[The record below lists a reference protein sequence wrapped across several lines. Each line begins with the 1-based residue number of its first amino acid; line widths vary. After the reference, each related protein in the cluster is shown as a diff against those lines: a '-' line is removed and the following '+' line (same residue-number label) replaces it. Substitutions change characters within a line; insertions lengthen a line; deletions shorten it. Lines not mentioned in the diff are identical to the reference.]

1 MNKYLK
7 QIEKAKT
14 MITLSK
20 VAEHIGVKLGRI
32 KDINKAKTKMIKAL
46 EKERKQVK
54 KDYEKIVKV
63 REDNHY
69 KELKEINHIRN
80 KLDTYLDVNNYLKKM
95 YGEFQSLA
103 ELNALLWDYRFKN
116 SDLKLKDLQKVAKE
130 KGFKLDYYID
140 GFMEKIEKFKFE
152 NYTPMLKF
160 YGFKESDIKEMA
172 KEFNN
177 AGYKRQDYFLN
188 ILHRYA
194 IGKNKYPTEAE
205 ESERIDHNIARS
217 NFKTDFD
224 IIIKGGK
231 TTDGKQNI
239 DEL

>member
-20 VAEHIGVKLGRI
+20 VAERIGVKLGRI
-32 KDINKAKTKMIKAL
+32 KDINKAKAKLTKAL
-46 EKERKQVK
+46 EKEQAEVK
-54 KDYEKIVKV
+54 KDYEKIVKA
-63 REDNHY
+63 RENTHY
-69 KELKEINHIRN
+69 KELKEINRMRN

-103 ELNALLWDYRFKN
+103 ELNSLLWDYRFN
-116 SDLKLKDLQKVAKE
+116 TSDLKLKDLQKVAKE
-130 KGFKLDYYID
+130 KGFKLDDYIA
-140 GFMEKIEKFKFE
+140 GFREKIEKFNFE
-152 NYTPMLKF
+152 NYAPMLKF
-160 YGFKESDIKEMA
+160 YGFKDSEIKEMA

-188 ILHRYA
+188 ILNRYA

-231 TTDGKQNI
+231 TTDGKQII